1 MNLIQQSIR
10 ASLPTKLKNTS
21 SGWISMNAP
30 CCHHRGEKPDNRMRG
45 GILFNNDGF
54 VWHCFNCGFK
64 TGWAPGKSLNSGNKT
79 LMRWLGMPETEITKL
94 SFEALKNKDQVA
106 EVTDYVGADL
116 TQVELPPGAESITYW
131 AEQGQN
137 QEELLSVIDYV
148 LARGLEITD
157 FDWYWSDQAGYK
169 DRIIIPYRH
178 QGKIVGWTARKVRDG
193 KPKYLSSSQ
202 PSYVFNLDK
211 QLHDSDYV
219 IVMEGPFDAIAIGGV
234 AILSNEANEAQ
245 CQRINNLGKQ
255 VILVP
260 DRDKAG
266 LKLIDAAIE
275 HRWSVSLPPW
285 EDCIKDVSDAVK
297 RYGKI
302 YTLMTIIHYC
312 QSNELK
318 IKISKKHL
326 EKKYGS

>member
-1 MNLIQQSIR
+1 
-10 ASLPTKLKNTS
+10 
-21 SGWISMNAP
+21 MNAP

-79 LMRWLGMPETEITKL
+79 LMRWLGMQESEITKL
-94 SFEALKNKDQVA
+94 AFEALKNKDQVA
-106 EVTDYVGADL
+106 AVVNFVGSEL
-116 TQVELPPGAESITYW
+116 NEVELPPGALPITEW
-131 AEQGQN
+131 VDFGASQG
-137 QEELLSVIDYV
+137 ELLNAIEYV
-148 LARGLEITD
+148 LERGLEIKD
-157 FDWYWSDQAGYK
+157 FDWHWTDQAGYK
-169 DRIIIPYRH
+169 DRIIIPYRY
-178 QGKIVGWTARKVRDG
+178 QGKIVGWTARKIG
-193 KPKYLSSSQ
+193 NGNPKYLTSSQ
-202 PSYVFNLDK
+202 PSYVFNIDN
-211 QLHDSDYV
+211 QQHDSDYV
-219 IVMEGPFDAIAIGGV
+219 IVMEGPFDAISIGGV
-234 AILSNEANEAQ
+234 AILSNEANQSQ

-260 DRDKAG
+260 DRDKPG
-266 LKLIDAAIE
+266 LNLINSAIE

-285 EDCIKDVSDAVK
+285 EECIKDVSDAVK

-318 IKISKKHL
+318 IKIAKKHL
-326 EKKYGS
+326 EKKYGG